1 MHVIKEIKDFKEFAI
16 RENVINL
23 AIGFIIGSSV
33 SKIVTSLVNDIIMPP
48 LGFLLGGVDFGNLQ
62 IVLKEASANKPAVT
76 IKYGL
81 FINAIVD
88 FLVVALALFFLIKI
102 INKLLKKR
110 EAKIGY
116 PQATEKDVLIEIR
129 NILKTQLENKGHT
142 N

>member
-81 FINAIVD
+81 FINTIVD
-88 FLVVALALFFLIKI
+88 FLLVALALFFLIKI
-102 INKLLKKR
+102 INRLWKKQ
-110 EAKIGY
+110 ESKIGY
-116 PQATEKDVLIEIR
+116 PQPTEKDILIEIR
-129 NILKTQLENKGHT
+129 NILSSNLDKKC
-142 N
+142 